1 MRLIDKKELLK
12 TNLDNSNYLN
22 SLFSLSLKYKIINL
36 STYNLII
43 NKILFLLRYKLEKIT
58 LDTST
63 VSYTTILNINSSFGF
78 VFKKI

>member
-36 STYNLII
+36 STL
-43 NKILFLLRYKLEKIT
+43 
-58 LDTST
+58 
-63 VSYTTILNINSSFGF
+63 
-78 VFKKI
+78 